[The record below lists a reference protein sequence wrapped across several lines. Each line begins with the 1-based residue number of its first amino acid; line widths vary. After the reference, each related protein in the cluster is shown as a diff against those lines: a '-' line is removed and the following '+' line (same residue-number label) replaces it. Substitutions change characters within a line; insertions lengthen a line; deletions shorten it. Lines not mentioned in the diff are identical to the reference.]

1 MASTGIPADAAQAHQ
16 THQLEETIFP
26 VLRVATVP
34 QGSRRVGEDCG
45 PRLGD
50 VLAFAVGLAIFSAFA
65 SSATVLATIAMGAEP
80 GPLTL
85 VAATS
90 MVVGAI
96 LISRFVG
103 RGSSARGVELVLAV
117 VGVFAAFFYFVLL
130 NHSG

>member
-1 MASTGIPADAAQAHQ
+1 
-16 THQLEETIFP
+16 
-26 VLRVATVP
+26 
-34 QGSRRVGEDCG
+34 
-45 PRLGD
+45 
-50 VLAFAVGLAIFSAFA
+50 
-65 SSATVLATIAMGAEP
+65 MGAEP